1 MARKSEVSSSMSAA
15 TTKAITGKVAQ
26 IVRKRTKA
34 AAPELSKATK
44 PVVTESISVR
54 SRQDAIALE
63 AWLLAER
70 RGFSGGNPVTDWL
83 EAEKKIDDR
92 LAAAH
97 GHRTAA

>member
-1 MARKSEVSSSMSAA
+1 MARKSELSSTLSAVSS
-15 TTKAITGKVAQ
+15 KVAQ
-26 IVRKRTKA
+26 VARKRTKT
-34 AAPELSKATK
+34 AAPALSKATK

-70 RGFSGGNPVTDWL
+70 RGFSGGDPVTDWL
-83 EAEKKIDDR
+83 EAEKSVDDR